1 MVLSG
6 SKNGSLILIVDDDEF
21 TRDSCLQVLSKAGYQ
36 VVTASDGNSGLSE
49 VKRSCPDLVL
59 IDLNMPGI
67 SGLEV
72 IDLLNKVDPG
82 IPKVVITGNTTID
95 LDEEIMNKRG
105 ASGYL
110 RKSFVPNELKSIV
123 EKTLGVSRVVE

>member
-6 SKNGSLILIVDDDEF
+6 SKNRVVLVVDDDEV
-21 TRDSCLQVLSKAGYQ
+21 TRDSCLQVLSKSGYQ
-36 VVTASDGNSGLSE
+36 VVTACDGDSGLAE
-49 VKRSCPDLVL
+49 VKRSRPDLVL

-72 IDLLNKVDPG
+72 IDLMNRVDPG
-82 IPKVVITGNTTID
+82 IPKVVITGDTTID
-95 LDEEIMNKRG
+95 LNEEIVTKRG

-110 RKSFVPNELKSIV
+110 RKPFVPKELKSIV
-123 EKTLGVSRVVE
+123 EKTLGVS